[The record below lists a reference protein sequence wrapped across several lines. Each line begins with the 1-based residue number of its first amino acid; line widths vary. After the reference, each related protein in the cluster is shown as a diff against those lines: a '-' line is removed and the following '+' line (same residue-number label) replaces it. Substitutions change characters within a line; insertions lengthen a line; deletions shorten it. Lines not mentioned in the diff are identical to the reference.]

1 VIFVGDLALLQALAD
16 DVAERGVPLAP
27 ARLHGAACGFAIFPG
42 EYYPYYELADL
53 LDPGLA
59 GDDPA
64 LERFVAAVREQL
76 EAEDLAFTLLLPD
89 DDAPIVDRLA
99 ALGLWCG
106 GFLSAFGS
114 GLGLSALGAGP
125 GMTYGGDPA
134 DEGGFALPDEI
145 QEVVDDLA
153 AIADVEPESAL
164 DADSD
169 PEEAEAQFMEL
180 EEFVKVA
187 VLLMMSVLARGS
199 ADPYE

>member
-1 VIFVGDLALLQALAD
+1 MGDLADLQALAD
-16 DVAERGVPLAP
+16 DVVDSGVPSSP
-27 ARLHGAACGFAIFPG
+27 ATLHGAACGFAIFPG

-53 LDPGLA
+53 IDPGLA

-64 LERFVAAVREQL
+64 LVRFVAAVREQL
-76 EAEDLAFTLLLPD
+76 EAEDLGFTLLLPD
-89 DDAPIVDRLA
+89 EDAPIVDRLA

-106 GFLSAFGS
+106 SFLAAFGS
-114 GLGLSALGAGP
+114 GLG
-125 GMTYGGDPA
+125 MVRDDDPA

-153 AIADVEPESAL
+153 AIAEVEPESAL
-164 DADSD
+164 DAEDD
-169 PEEAEAQFMEL
+169 LEEAEAQFVEL

-187 VLLMMSVLARGS
+187 VLLMMSVLARGR

>member
-1 VIFVGDLALLQALAD
+1 VGDLAHLQALAD
-16 DVAERGVPLAP
+16 DVVDSGVPLSP
-27 ARLHGAACGFAIFPG
+27 ATLHGAACGFAIFPG

-53 LDPGLA
+53 LDPGLT

-76 EAEDLAFTLLLPD
+76 EAEDLGFTLLLPD
-89 DDAPIVDRLA
+89 EDVPIVDRLA

-106 GFLSAFGS
+106 SFLAAFGS
-114 GLGLSALGAGP
+114 GLGMVRDDDL
-125 GMTYGGDPA
+125 A
-134 DEGGFALPDEI
+134 DEGGLALPEEI

-153 AIADVEPESAL
+153 AIAEVEPESAL
-164 DADSD
+164 DAEDD
-169 PEEAEAQFMEL
+169 PEEAEAQFIEL

-187 VLLMMSVLARGS
+187 VLLMMSVLARGR